1 MTLRFW
7 LLHVLGWSL
16 FALIAFIARPSE
28 ASVPDALQFLAVAA
42 VSIGG
47 LLASLGLR
55 WLYRKVQADGY
66 GELRWLGMLLV
77 ASVLVAVGV
86 DVAVYVVLSLL
97 AGLSPGLAALHDAQ
111 PMISRAPLLAPA
123 FIAWS
128 LLYLA
133 ISRQTRLA
141 EAARHQK
148 DLQLALKEAHLQR
161 LLGHISPHFTFNTL
175 NNIRALILKDPDLA
189 REQITRFANTL
200 RYQFTGSEDAL
211 VTVEEEMAVVR
222 DHLSLVGLQLGERLR
237 YSEHVDAVALRR
249 QVPRFCV
256 QLLVENAVKHGLVLS
271 STGGDL
277 HVAIAAPAGVLRI
290 EVRNSGQLRAPDGT
304 GTGLDNLRQRLQLS
318 FGSDAG
324 LSLEEQGDSVVARV
338 WIGSAA

>member
-1 MTLRFW
+1 
-7 LLHVLGWSL
+7 
-16 FALIAFIARPSE
+16 
-28 ASVPDALQFLAVAA
+28 
-42 VSIGG
+42 
-47 LLASLGLR
+47 
-55 WLYRKVQADGY
+55 
-66 GELRWLGMLLV
+66 
-77 ASVLVAVGV
+77 
-86 DVAVYVVLSLL
+86 
-97 AGLSPGLAALHDAQ
+97 
-111 PMISRAPLLAPA
+111 
-123 FIAWS
+123 
-128 LLYLA
+128 
-133 ISRQTRLA
+133 
-141 EAARHQK
+141 
-148 DLQLALKEAHLQR
+148 
-161 LLGHISPHFTFNTL
+161 
-175 NNIRALILKDPDLA
+175 
-189 REQITRFANTL
+189 
-200 RYQFTGSEDAL
+200 

-256 QLLVENAVKHGLVLS
+256 QLLVENAVKHGLGLS
-271 STGGDL
+271 SAGGDL